1 MYNRSDYSSAARKR
15 WHVSLRP
22 TWYKVELLP
31 SQDQARLWNISPILR
46 VTIRRKEENS
56 ERKRIILGILS
67 IFLWRTVTIVFIMA
81 EYIKVS
87 YFTDHTMNSGEEI
100 KPSFMKNYMSWLF
113 KLTHVKWMGHEMKS
127 EPIRKQL
134 KG

>member
-1 MYNRSDYSSAARKR
+1 MTCLTEADLIQGRI
-15 WHVSLRP
+15 
-22 TWYKVELLP
+22 
-31 SQDQARLWNISPILR
+31 QDQARLWNINPILR

-87 YFTDHTMNSGEEI
+87 YFTDHTMNSGEEM